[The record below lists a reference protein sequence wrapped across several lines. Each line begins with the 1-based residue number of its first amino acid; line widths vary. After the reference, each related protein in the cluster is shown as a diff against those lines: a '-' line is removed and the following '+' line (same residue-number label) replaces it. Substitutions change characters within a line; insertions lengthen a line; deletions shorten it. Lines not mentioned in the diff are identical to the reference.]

1 MLSTTPCS
9 CRTWLRSTDC
19 LLSFSLSLF
28 FGGPNR
34 RYLVSR
40 SKFLF
45 SDLYTT
51 VHRSLSQKSCS
62 VLWRLKKKNPQWI
75 GGPREEVSP
84 KSSFSEVKGGLRGYL
99 SVSHF
104 LLFGLCALGEKVE
117 RAWGWFGWWGFQS
130 AGFHLAQSISTL
142 SLSFLTCKMMKS
154 SFSSKTLIGV
164 CTGLERGRWYVWLC
178 VIVYACVW

>member
-1 MLSTTPCS
+1 MQLQNLIKKYWLLALFLS
-9 CRTWLRSTDC
+9 
-19 LLSFSLSLF
+19 LSFFWGTKSQVSGLKVQIPLQWSLYHSSQVSQSKELFCSL
-28 FGGPNR
+28 
-34 RYLVSR
+34 
-40 SKFLF
+40 KI
-45 SDLYTT
+45 
-51 VHRSLSQKSCS
+51 
-62 VLWRLKKKNPQWI
+62 KKKNPQWI

-84 KSSFSEVKGGLRGYL
+84 KSSFSEVKGGLRGCL

>member
-1 MLSTTPCS
+1 MLLQNLIKY
-9 CRTWLRSTDC
+9 WLIA
-19 LLSFSLSLF
+19 LSLSLF
-28 FGGPNR
+28 FFGPNR
-34 RYLVSR
+34 SYLVSR

-51 VHRSLSQKSCS
+51 VHRSLSQNSCS
-62 VLWRLKKKNPQWI
+62 VFWRLKKKKNPQWI
-75 GGPREEVSP
+75 GGPPEEVSL
-84 KSSFSEVKGGLRGYL
+84 KSSFSEMNGGLRRCL

-117 RAWGWFGWWGFQS
+117 RAWGWVGWWGFQS

-154 SFSSKTLIGV
+154 SFGSKTLIGAR
-164 CTGLERGRWYVWLC
+164 TGLERGRWCVWLC
-178 VIVYACVW
+178 VTVYACVW